1 MKKIVLIS
9 TMLIV
14 ILMFSGCSMNKE
26 KKVDKATQQKN
37 ITKIQN
43 DVSEI
48 MGKDYEYVINNIG
61 QPYMTT
67 YYIDTEKY
75 ADYENLDKEGIFKNL
90 NIEMVYPKDG
100 YERSALYIDI
110 SKGKVVDVESDEFN
124 EFVGLTSGFEDLPE
138 KAKSTNVIIDF
149 FNDQSFIDSNKV
161 DLNSIKSYIG
171 KNIEE
176 LIRDT
181 SLDMPHAIAY
191 NKNKEKIINYF
202 IVNSKNNNSTFIIS
216 VTEENDKIIN
226 ITQVSDASLIKEL
239 INMSN

>member
-1 MKKIVLIS
+1 MRKILLIS

-26 KKVDKATQQKN
+26 KEVDKATQQKN

-43 DVSEI
+43 DVSEV
-48 MGKDYEYVINNIG
+48 MGKDYEYVINNMG

-67 YYIDTEKY
+67 YYINTEKY
-75 ADYENLDKEGIFKNL
+75 GDYENLDKEGILKNL
-90 NIEMVYPKDG
+90 DIEMVYPKDG
-100 YERSALYIDI
+100 YESSALYIDI
-110 SKGKVVDVESDEFN
+110 SKGKVVDVESDEFA
-124 EFVGLTSGFEDLPE
+124 GLSSGFEDLPE

-149 FNDQSFIDSNKV
+149 FNDQSFIDPNKV

-171 KNIEE
+171 KTIEE

-191 NKNKEKIINYF
+191 KKNKEKIINYF
-202 IVNSKNNNSTFIIS
+202 IVNNKNNNLTFVIS
-216 VTEENDKIIN
+216 VTEENGKIID